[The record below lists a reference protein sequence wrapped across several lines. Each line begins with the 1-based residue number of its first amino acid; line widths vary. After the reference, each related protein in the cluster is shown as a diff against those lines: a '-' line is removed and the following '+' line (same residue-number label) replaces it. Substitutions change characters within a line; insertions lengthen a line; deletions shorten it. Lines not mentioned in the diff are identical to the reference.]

1 MRKNSSFNHFVML
14 ATAAVAMLMAS
25 CIKDEVVDV
34 PFIPT
39 ESETIGFGIN
49 LENLDDTRAASRNR
63 VGKHD
68 LKSADGEF
76 TLPMGVYVEDGIHSA
91 NADKAETRGAKLD
104 AIGNSFTVWASL
116 ANGDTSTLFF
126 PAKGVVFENDG
137 TSYKSNPAYFW
148 PGAGTLNFTAVANA
162 PESGFVPNL
171 NTAGT
176 ALESFTYTVPA
187 DATAQEDI
195 VVATASVGGANNKT
209 VPLNFKHI
217 MSAVNFTVGEKVA
230 NGVIKSITINNI
242 KTTGSYNVATGTWTP
257 NTDSK
262 DSYSVAFSST
272 VNGNY
277 EPNDKANGTIINDGE
292 CTFMM
297 MPQVLDADAEVVVEF
312 IYDNAPSAVKQLR
325 ANIAIDPENPSQR
338 REWAMGKTTYYSISV
353 DENYNLTITPKGDVL
368 DAHYV
373 MTDVTVNVDTEKDQ
387 AWTLTVEATN
397 IDSDDVSIEYK
408 DKLNTLIKNDG
419 YWINNIVEGST
430 TKSARGTKTVKGTT
444 KGAHT
449 ITVFIPENIT
459 ADERKI
465 TLTLSLDSD
474 PTKAKKTEYLYQ
486 MCPYWDEEKG
496 FGWEKVENSEVGQYG
511 FTWNRIACY
520 LFTYSFRSNGG
531 SGTVYSKAEAV
542 KFVTDLMTSFG
553 LPIQDDKGN
562 DTTAPNY
569 GGFVTIDTYTNYQFG
584 THIGSWFTPEW
595 HTQTIG
601 TRLAVIIDYTKLNFN
616 NMMSMDKGL
625 DNTKGF
631 FTASAL
637 LQFEEA
643 LKSME
648 KVGDESGVA
657 FRPIDNVNVKDDGS
671 TELTSG
677 KFFFHNYVRW
687 DGSKAIF
694 IDNGGS
700 TNDASGILQYVIR
713 RNAFNLV
720 TVTSADG
727 QNKYTS
733 LDMNANNIKWYLP
746 AVRQFDNA
754 ILNWATGNTTFTPS
768 NFWSSTAAAN
778 NQAYAG
784 GTTAPESRENLHQV
798 VVQRIVSP
806 IPQPTTISEIDT
818 EEMKGGENGEAQWVE

>member
-1 MRKNSSFNHFVML
+1 MRRFNLLLFVAVVA
-14 ATAAVAMLMAS
+14 ATTMVS
-25 CIKDEVVDV
+25 CFKDEVILTPAITQESDV
-34 PFIPT
+34 
-39 ESETIGFGIN
+39 IGFVVNVHDI
-49 LENLDDTRAASRNR
+49 DATRACRNR
-63 VGKHD
+63 IGKHD

-76 TLPMGVYVEDGIHSA
+76 VLPMGVYVEDGIYGTDD
-91 NADKAETRGAKLD
+91 ADTRGAKISSLD
-104 AIGNSFTVWASL
+104 SFKVWGEL
-116 ANGDTSTLFF
+116 TQG
-126 PAKGVVFENDG
+126 DG
-137 TSYKSNPAYFW
+137 TKVNYIPGVDFGLNLGDANDQADDNYDSDTIYPW
-148 PGAGTLNFTAVANA
+148 PGEGTLNFVALGNA
-162 PESGFVPNL
+162 PASGL
-171 NTAGT
+171 TANMNGT
-176 ALESFTYTVPA
+176 TVESFTYTVPA
-187 DATAQEDI
+187 SATAQNDI
-195 VVATASVGGANNKT
+195 VVATLNDVRGSANST
-209 VPLNFKHI
+209 QALDFKHI
-217 MSAVNFTVGEKVA
+217 MSAVNFTVGEHVA
-230 NGVIKSITINNI
+230 NGVIKSIKINNI
-242 KTTGSYNVATGTWTP
+242 KTTGSYDVATGTWTP
-257 NTDSK
+257 NTANK
-262 DSYSVAFSST
+262 GSYSASFSST
-272 VNGNY
+272 DANGNY
-277 EPNDKANGTIINDGE
+277 EPNDKTNGTIINDGE
-292 CTFMM
+292 CTFMLI
-297 MPQVLDADAEVVVEF
+297 PQVLDADAEVVVEF
-312 IYDNAPSAVKQLR
+312 IYDNATSAVKELR
-325 ANIAIDPENPSQR
+325 ANIAIDPNNTSQR
-338 REWAMGKTTYYSISV
+338 REWKMGKTTYYSLSV

-373 MTDVTVNVDTEKDQ
+373 MTDVTVNIDTETDQ
-387 AWTLTVEATN
+387 AWTLTVEATH
-397 IDSDDVSIEYK
+397 IDSENVSIEYK
-408 DKLNTLIKNDG
+408 DKLIPLITTEG
-419 YWINNIVEGST
+419 YWIDKIKEGT
-430 TKSARGTKTVKGTT
+430 TETSARGNQTVTGTT

-459 ADERKI
+459 ANERKI

-486 MCPYWDEEKG
+486 MCPYWDREKG
-496 FGWEKVENSEVGQYG
+496 FGWEKVENSETGQYG

-520 LFTYSFRSNGG
+520 LFTYSFRSDGG
-531 SGTVYSKAEAV
+531 SGTVYSKAEAI

-553 LPIQDDKGN
+553 LPIQDDNGN
-562 DTTAPNY
+562 DTTAPDY
-569 GGFVTIDTYTNYQFG
+569 GGFVTIDTYTNYQYG
-584 THIGSWFTPEW
+584 VNVANWFRKEW

-648 KVGDESGVA
+648 KVGEETGVA
-657 FRPIDNVNVKDDGS
+657 FRPIDNETVKDDGS
-671 TELTSG
+671 TEYTSG

-700 TNDASGILQYVIR
+700 TNDASGILQYVIK

-720 TVTSADG
+720 TVTSDDG

-754 ILNWATGNTTFTPS
+754 ILNWATGNTTFTPA

-798 VVQRIVSP
+798 VVQRIGNPES
-806 IPQPTTISEIDT
+806 QPTTIDVINA
-818 EEMKGGENGEAQWVE
+818 EEMAGGENGEAQWVE

>member
-49 LENLDDTRAASRNR
+49 LENLDDTRAASCNR

-116 ANGDTSTLFF
+116 ANGNTSTLFF
-126 PAKGVVFENDG
+126 DAKGVVFENDG

-187 DATAQEDI
+187 DATAQKDI

-209 VPLNFKHI
+209 VPLDFKHI

-257 NTDSK
+257 NTDKK
-262 DSYSVAFSST
+262 DSYSVAFFSPET
-272 VNGNY
+272 DGTY
-277 EPNDKANGTIINDGE
+277 EPNGKTGAIINDDE

-338 REWAMGKTTYYSISV
+338 REWAMGKTTYYSLSV

-373 MTDVTVNVDTEKDQ
+373 MTDVTVNIDPETDQ

-397 IDSDDVSIEYK
+397 IDSDDDNVSIQYK

-430 TKSARGTKTVKGTT
+430 TTSARGNQTVTGETNGTY
-444 KGAHT
+444 T

-474 PTKAKKTEYLYQ
+474 PTKKKKTEYLYQ
-486 MCPYWDEEKG
+486 MCPYWDESKG
-496 FGWEKVENSEVGQYG
+496 FGWERVENSEKGEYG
-511 FTWNRIACY
+511 FSWDRVVCYIFNHSFTTGSSQHKYFDNVVNELKTKYSASDYIAVRY
-520 LFTYSFRSNGG
+520 Y
-531 SGTVYSKAEAV
+531 KKDAV
-542 KFVTDLMTSFG
+542 
-553 LPIQDDKGN
+553 
-562 DTTAPNY
+562 NY
-569 GGFVTIDTYTNYQFG
+569 RG
-584 THIGSWFTPEW
+584 
-595 HTQTIG
+595 
-601 TRLAVIIDYTKLNFN
+601 AVIIDYTKIKQN
-616 NMMSMDKGL
+616 D
-625 DNTKGF
+625 F
-631 FTASAL
+631 F
-637 LQFEEA
+637 
-643 LKSME
+643 
-648 KVGDESGVA
+648 D
-657 FRPIDNVNVKDDGS
+657 
-671 TELTSG
+671 
-677 KFFFHNYVRW
+677 FFDF
-687 DGSKAIF
+687 D
-694 IDNGGS
+694 
-700 TNDASGILQYVIR
+700 SGILNTKAFFEASNILAFETALSSVVKKNEPANKAFRIADPAASDTGYTLLSEPYSGAFIKNEEPYTAGDGTKYTQTFRNDNADKFEDMSGIVNYVIK
-713 RNAFNLV
+713 RNAFDIDKL
-720 TVTSADG
+720 SSD
-727 QNKYTS
+727 
-733 LDMNANNIKWYLP
+733 DMHYYSVKMDPNNIEWYLP
-746 AVRQFDNA
+746 AVNQYKDPVLSF
-754 ILNWATGNTTFTPS
+754 ATGNTTFTPA
-768 NFWSSTAAAN
+768 NFWSSTACEDDN
-778 NQAYAG
+778 TSAYLG
-784 GTTAPESRENLHQV
+784 SGDKELRTEKKQV
-798 VVQRIVSP
+798 VVQRIVTP

>member
-1 MRKNSSFNHFVML
+1 MKRVNFRLFAL
-14 ATAAVAMLMAS
+14 AIALVATS
-25 CIKDEVVDV
+25 CVKDVVVDSNFHGT
-34 PFIPT
+34 P
-39 ESETIGFGIN
+39 SEKICFGAE
-49 LENLDDTRAASRNR
+49 LKASGEDTRGGVVSNR

-91 NADKAETRGAKLD
+91 NADKAETRGAKLE

-126 PAKGVVFENDG
+126 DAKGVVFESDG

-195 VVATASVGGANNKT
+195 VVATASVGGANNAT

-312 IYDNAPSAVKQLR
+312 IYDNATSDVKQLR

-338 REWAMGKTTYYSISV
+338 REWAMGKTTYYSLSV

-373 MTDVTVNVDTEKDQ
+373 MTDVTVNIDTEKDQ

-397 IDSDDVSIEYK
+397 IDGDDVSIEYK
-408 DKLNTLIKNDG
+408 NNLNKLIKEEG
-419 YWINNIVEGST
+419 YWIDKIIDGT
-430 TKSARGTKTVKGTT
+430 TETTARGTKTVKGTT

-486 MCPYWDEEKG
+486 MCPYWDRGAGKG
-496 FGWEKVENSEVGQYG
+496 FGWERVENSEKGEYG
-511 FTWNRIACY
+511 FTWNRVVCY
-520 LFTYSFRSNGG
+520 IFNHSFTTSISSEYSYFNNSVDELIEKYDPNNKYVKKLYYEQ
-531 SGTVYSKAEAV
+531 GTLGYRGV
-542 KFVTDLMTSFG
+542 
-553 LPIQDDKGN
+553 
-562 DTTAPNY
+562 
-569 GGFVTIDTYTNYQFG
+569 
-584 THIGSWFTPEW
+584 
-595 HTQTIG
+595 
-601 TRLAVIIDYTKLNFN
+601 VIIDYGYFPQSDVYEFYDLNSG
-616 NMMSMDKGL
+616 MT
-625 DNTKGF
+625 NTEEF
-631 FTASAL
+631 FDISDAL
-637 LQFEEA
+637 AFETA
-643 LKSME
+643 LKSIVKRSNTSE
-648 KVGDESGVA
+648 YA
-657 FRPIDNVNVKDDGS
+657 FRIPLDGTEPDNNGTVDIDKQLKEWGFLSRPNTSYTDSQGVTHTKTWKSSSTMDDM
-671 TELTSG
+671 
-677 KFFFHNYVRW
+677 
-687 DGSKAIF
+687 
-694 IDNGGS
+694 
-700 TNDASGILQYVIR
+700 SGILNYIIK
-713 RNAFNLV
+713 RNAFNLIKQ
-720 TVTSADG
+720 TADDYVY
-727 QNKYTS
+727 YTINMDKNS
-733 LDMNANNIKWYLP
+733 IKWYLP
-746 AVRQFDNA
+746 AVNQYKDPVLSF
-754 ILNWATGNTTFTPS
+754 ATGNTTFVPS
-768 NFWSSTAAAN
+768 NFWSSTACEDDN
-778 NQAYAG
+778 TSAYLG
-784 GTTAPESRENLHQV
+784 SGTPELRTEKKKV
-798 VVQRIVSP
+798 VVQRIVTP

>member
-49 LENLDDTRAASRNR
+49 LENLDDTRASSRNR

-126 PAKGVVFENDG
+126 DAKGVVFENDG

-209 VPLNFKHI
+209 VPLDFKHI

-312 IYDNAPSAVKQLR
+312 IYDNAPSDVKQLR

-338 REWAMGKTTYYSISV
+338 REWAMGKTTYYSLSV

-373 MTDVTVNVDTEKDQ
+373 MTDVTVNIDTETDQ
-387 AWTLTVEATN
+387 NWTLTVEATH
-397 IDSDDVSIEYK
+397 IDSEKVSIEYK
-408 DKLNTLIKNDG
+408 DKLIPLITSDG
-419 YWINNIVEGST
+419 YWIDKIIDGT
-430 TKSARGTKTVKGTT
+430 TTTSARGAQTVKGTT

-459 ADERKI
+459 AEERKI

-486 MCPYWDEEKG
+486 MCPYWDREKG
-496 FGWEKVENSEVGQYG
+496 FGWERVENSEIGQYG
-511 FTWNRIACY
+511 FIWDRVVCY
-520 LFTYSFRSNGG
+520 TY
-531 SGTVYSKAEAV
+531 VYDMDRLHEGQWYNDSYFNSIVDPLIQKYNASQFVFKRAV
-542 KFVTDLMTSFG
+542 RDG
-553 LPIQDDKGN
+553 AGYRNI
-562 DTTAPNY
+562 
-569 GGFVTIDTYTNYQFG
+569 
-584 THIGSWFTPEW
+584 
-595 HTQTIG
+595 
-601 TRLAVIIDYTKLNFN
+601 VIIDYTKINESDYMKTF
-616 NMMSMDKGL
+616 STTSGL
-625 DNTKGF
+625 ENTKAF
-631 FTASAL
+631 FDAANVMAFELAL
-637 LQFEEA
+637 SNVYKVESDKLGEHAFDIRSSNETLYKFNSKSWIQLPNTEEPY
-643 LKSME
+643 
-648 KVGDESGVA
+648 VDGN
-657 FRPIDNVNVKDDGS
+657 NVSHS
-671 TELTSG
+671 TLFGEIGTLS
-677 KFFFHNYVRW
+677 
-687 DGSKAIF
+687 DM
-694 IDNGGS
+694 
-700 TNDASGILQYVIR
+700 SGILNYIIK
-713 RNAFNLV
+713 RNSYNVVKSPFATQLIYEV
-720 TVTSADG
+720 QMDS
-727 QNKYTS
+727 
-733 LDMNANNIKWYLP
+733 NNIKWYLP
-746 AVRQFDNA
+746 AVNQYKDPVLSF
-754 ILNWATGNTTFTPS
+754 ATGNTTFTPA
-768 NFWSSTAAAN
+768 NFWSSTADEDN
-778 NQAYAG
+778 NSNAFLG
-784 GTTAPESRENLHQV
+784 DGTSVARTNTKQV
-798 VVQRIVSP
+798 VVQRIVTP
-806 IPQPTTISEIDT
+806 IPQPTTISEINT

>member
-91 NADKAETRGAKLD
+91 NADKAETRGAKLE

-126 PAKGVVFENDG
+126 DAKGVVFESDG

-195 VVATASVGGANNKT
+195 VVATASVGGANNAT

-312 IYDNAPSAVKQLR
+312 IYDNATSDVKQLR

-338 REWAMGKTTYYSISV
+338 REWAMGKTTYYSLSV

-373 MTDVTVNVDTEKDQ
+373 MTDVTVNIDTEKDQ

-397 IDSDDVSIEYK
+397 IDGDDVSIEYK
-408 DKLNTLIKNDG
+408 NNLNKLIKEEG
-419 YWINNIVEGST
+419 YWIDKIIDGT
-430 TKSARGTKTVKGTT
+430 TETTARGTKTVKGTT

-486 MCPYWDEEKG
+486 MCPYWDRGAGKG
-496 FGWEKVENSEVGQYG
+496 FGWERVENSEKGEYG
-511 FTWNRIACY
+511 FTWNRVVCY
-520 LFTYSFRSNGG
+520 IFNHSFTTSISSEYSYFNNSVDELIEKYDPNNKYVKKLYYEQ
-531 SGTVYSKAEAV
+531 GTLGYRGV
-542 KFVTDLMTSFG
+542 
-553 LPIQDDKGN
+553 
-562 DTTAPNY
+562 
-569 GGFVTIDTYTNYQFG
+569 
-584 THIGSWFTPEW
+584 
-595 HTQTIG
+595 
-601 TRLAVIIDYTKLNFN
+601 VIIDYGYFPQSDVYEFYDLNSG
-616 NMMSMDKGL
+616 MT
-625 DNTKGF
+625 NTEEF
-631 FTASAL
+631 FDISDAL
-637 LQFEEA
+637 AFETA
-643 LKSME
+643 LKSIVKRSNTSE
-648 KVGDESGVA
+648 YA
-657 FRPIDNVNVKDDGS
+657 FRIPLDGTEPDNNGTVDIDKQLKEWGFLSRPNTSYTDSQGVTHTKTWKSSSTMDDM
-671 TELTSG
+671 
-677 KFFFHNYVRW
+677 
-687 DGSKAIF
+687 
-694 IDNGGS
+694 
-700 TNDASGILQYVIR
+700 SGILNYIIK
-713 RNAFNLV
+713 RNAFNLIKQ
-720 TVTSADG
+720 TADDYVY
-727 QNKYTS
+727 YTINMDKNS
-733 LDMNANNIKWYLP
+733 IKWYLP
-746 AVRQFDNA
+746 AVNQYKDPVLSF
-754 ILNWATGNTTFTPS
+754 ATGNTTFVPS
-768 NFWSSTAAAN
+768 NFWSSTACEDDN
-778 NQAYAG
+778 TSAYLG
-784 GTTAPESRENLHQV
+784 SGTPELRTEKKKV
-798 VVQRIVSP
+798 VVQRIVTP

>member
-91 NADKAETRGAKLD
+91 NADKAETRGAKLET
-104 AIGNSFTVWASL
+104 IGNSFTVWASL
-116 ANGDTSTLFF
+116 ANGNTSTLFF
-126 PAKGVVFENDG
+126 DAKGVVFENDG

-195 VVATASVGGANNKT
+195 VVATASVGGANNAT

-230 NGVIKSITINNI
+230 YGVIKSITINNI

-277 EPNDKANGTIINDGE
+277 EPNDKANGTIINDDE

-312 IYDNAPSAVKQLR
+312 IYDNAPSDVKQLR

-338 REWAMGKTTYYSISV
+338 REWAMGKTTYYSLSV

-373 MTDVTVNVDTEKDQ
+373 MTDVTVNIDTEKDQ

-397 IDSDDVSIEYK
+397 IDGDDVSIEYK
-408 DKLNTLIKNDG
+408 DNLNTLIKNDG

-430 TKSARGTKTVKGTT
+430 TTSARGGKTVKGTT
-444 KGAHT
+444 KGEHT

-474 PTKAKKTEYLYQ
+474 SKAKKTEYLYQ
-486 MCPYWDEEKG
+486 MCPYWDRDKG
-496 FGWEKVENSEVGQYG
+496 FGWEKVENSEVGQ
-511 FTWNRIACY
+511 
-520 LFTYSFRSNGG
+520 
-531 SGTVYSKAEAV
+531 
-542 KFVTDLMTSFG
+542 
-553 LPIQDDKGN
+553 
-562 DTTAPNY
+562 
-569 GGFVTIDTYTNYQFG
+569 
-584 THIGSWFTPEW
+584 
-595 HTQTIG
+595 
-601 TRLAVIIDYTKLNFN
+601 
-616 NMMSMDKGL
+616 
-625 DNTKGF
+625 
-631 FTASAL
+631 
-637 LQFEEA
+637 
-643 LKSME
+643 
-648 KVGDESGVA
+648 
-657 FRPIDNVNVKDDGS
+657 
-671 TELTSG
+671 
-677 KFFFHNYVRW
+677 
-687 DGSKAIF
+687 
-694 IDNGGS
+694 
-700 TNDASGILQYVIR
+700 
-713 RNAFNLV
+713 
-720 TVTSADG
+720 
-727 QNKYTS
+727 
-733 LDMNANNIKWYLP
+733 
-746 AVRQFDNA
+746 
-754 ILNWATGNTTFTPS
+754 
-768 NFWSSTAAAN
+768 
-778 NQAYAG
+778 
-784 GTTAPESRENLHQV
+784 
-798 VVQRIVSP
+798 
-806 IPQPTTISEIDT
+806 
-818 EEMKGGENGEAQWVE
+818 

>member
-68 LKSADGEF
+68 LKSTDGEF
-76 TLPMGVYVEDGIHSA
+76 VLPMGVYVEDGIHSA
-91 NADKAETRGAKLD
+91 NADAAETRGAKLKD
-104 AIGNSFTVWASL
+104 GSTIESFTVWASL
-116 ANGDTSTLFF
+116 TGTNGQTSLFF
-126 PAKGVVFENDG
+126 PAEGEEFTKNDNNIFV
-137 TSYKSNPAYFW
+137 SNPEHFW
-148 PGAGTLNFTAVANA
+148 PGAGTIDFVAVANA
-162 PESGFVPNL
+162 PTSGFTPKL
-171 NTAGT
+171 NSDGT
-176 ALESFTYTVPA
+176 ALESFTYTVPDAAA
-187 DATAQEDI
+187 DQKDI
-195 VVATASVGGANNKT
+195 VVAKPEDPVSGANNKS

-338 REWAMGKTTYYSISV
+338 REWAMGKTTYYSLSV
-353 DENYNLTITPKGDVL
+353 DENFNLTITPKGDVL

-373 MTDVTVNVDTEKDQ
+373 MTDIDVNINTTDTNQK
-387 AWTLTVEATN
+387 WTLTVEATN
-397 IDSDDVSIEYK
+397 IDSDDDNVSIQYK

-430 TKSARGTKTVKGTT
+430 TTSARGNQTVTGETNGTY
-444 KGAHT
+444 T

-474 PTKAKKTEYLYQ
+474 PTKKKKTEYLYQ
-486 MCPYWDEEKG
+486 MCPYWDREKG
-496 FGWEKVENSEVGQYG
+496 FGWEKVENSETGQYG
-511 FTWNRIACY
+511 FNWTLVECY
-520 LFTYSFRSNGG
+520 IFTYKCDGIGFLR
-531 SGTVYSKAEAV
+531 YSVDSAK
-542 KFVTDLMTSFG
+542 KLVTDLMDAYG
-553 LPIQDDKGN
+553 LPTTDADGN
-562 DTTAPNY
+562 DTTAPGY
-569 GGFVTIDTYTNYQFG
+569 GGFITIDTFNHYEYETFI
-584 THIGSWFTPEW
+584 TSWW
-595 HTQTIG
+595 QSKGKRI
-601 TRLAVIIDYTKLNFN
+601 AVIIDYTKLNFD
-616 NMMSMDKGL
+616 NMMSDKDGL
-625 DNTKGF
+625 ANTKGF
-631 FTASAL
+631 FTASTL
-637 LQFEEA
+637 LQFQDA
-643 LKSME
+643 LHNMQ
-648 KVGDESGVA
+648 KVNENGNA
-657 FRPIDNVNVKDDGS
+657 FRHLSDQENS
-671 TELTSG
+671 SG
-677 KFFFHNYVRW
+677 KFFFDKYTRW
-687 DGSKAIF
+687 DGSNAMF
-694 IDNGGS
+694 QNNGGS

-720 TVTSADG
+720 TRTTADG
-727 QNKYTS
+727 ENKYTS

-746 AVRQFDNA
+746 AVRQFDDA
-754 ILNWATGNTTFTPS
+754 ILNWATGNTTFTAS

-798 VVQRIVSP
+798 VVQRIVTP
-806 IPQPTTISEIDT
+806 IPQPTTISDIST
-818 EEMKGGENGEAQWVE
+818 EDMAGGENGEAQWVE

>member
-126 PAKGVVFENDG
+126 DAKGVVFENDG

-187 DATAQEDI
+187 DAAAQKDI

-277 EPNDKANGTIINDGE
+277 EPNDKTNGTIINDDE

-312 IYDNAPSAVKQLR
+312 IYDNATSDVKQLR

-338 REWAMGKTTYYSISV
+338 REWAMGKTTYYSLSV

-373 MTDVTVNVDTEKDQ
+373 MTDVTVNIDTTTDQ
-387 AWTLTVEATN
+387 AWTLKVDATN
-397 IDSDDVSIEYK
+397 IGSDDVSIMLK
-408 DKLNTLIKNDG
+408 DDLNPLISKEG
-419 YWINNIVEGST
+419 YWIDKDNLGNVI
-430 TKSARGTKTVKGTT
+430 RGGKELKRTATAEKHTYTV
-444 KGAHT
+444 
-449 ITVFIPENIT
+449 TVFIPENIT
-459 ADERKI
+459 ANERKI
-465 TLTLSLDSD
+465 TLTLSLDNV
-474 PTKAKKTEYLYQ
+474 ANAVKTEYLYQ
-486 MCPYWDEEKG
+486 MCPYWDESKG
-496 FGWEKVENSEVGQYG
+496 FGWEKVENTDVGTFG
-511 FTWNRIACY
+511 FNWDRVVCY
-520 LFTYSFRSNGG
+520 TYAYTVTTGALG
-531 SGTVYSKAEAV
+531 SWTTTNASYNDFNNIVDNLIKTYNASGYVTK
-542 KFVTDLMTSFG
+542 KFFDY
-553 LPIQDDKGN
+553 DKGN
-562 DTTAPNY
+562 PIVD
-569 GGFVTIDTYTNYQFG
+569 GF
-584 THIGSWFTPEW
+584 
-595 HTQTIG
+595 
-601 TRLAVIIDYTKLNFN
+601 RACVIIDYTKINGA
-616 NMMSMDKGL
+616 D
-625 DNTKGF
+625 F
-631 FTASAL
+631 FTFYDEKNGVSNTQSFITGLNNANVFAFENALASTT
-637 LQFEEA
+637 
-643 LKSME
+643 KTE
-648 KVGDESGVA
+648 KGHEGELA
-657 FRPIDNVNVKDDGS
+657 FRIPNND
-671 TELTSG
+671 
-677 KFFFHNYVRW
+677 
-687 DGSKAIF
+687 
-694 IDNGGS
+694 DNGYTLANLKKELVGVS
-700 TNDASGILQYVIR
+700 LQTSPYTDGKGRQHSKTFNDAATMDDMSGILKYIIQ
-713 RNAFNLV
+713 RNNFNV
-720 TVTSADG
+720 VRKTVG
-727 QNKYTS
+727 QNYYYEID
-733 LDMNANNIKWYLP
+733 LDKNKILWYLP
-746 AVRQFDNA
+746 AVNQYEDPVLSF
-754 ILNWATGNTTFTPS
+754 ATGNTTFTRA
-768 NFWSSTAAAN
+768 NFWSSTADKDN
-778 NQAYAG
+778 NSNAFLG
-784 GTTAPESRENLHQV
+784 DGTSVARTNTKQV

-806 IPQPTTISEIDT
+806 IPQPTTISEIST

>member
-49 LENLDDTRAASRNR
+49 LENLDDTRASSRNR

-68 LKSADGEF
+68 LKSVDGEF

-116 ANGDTSTLFF
+116 ANGNTSTLFF
-126 PAKGVVFENDG
+126 DAKGVVFENDG

-162 PESGFVPNL
+162 PKSGFVPNL

-187 DATAQEDI
+187 DAAAQKDI

-325 ANIAIDPENPSQR
+325 ANIAIDPENTSQR
-338 REWAMGKTTYYSISV
+338 REWEMGKTTYYSISV

-373 MTDVTVNVDTEKDQ
+373 MTDVTVNIDTETDQ
-387 AWTLTVEATN
+387 NWTLTVEATHIN
-397 IDSDDVSIEYK
+397 SENVSIEYK
-408 DKLNTLIKNDG
+408 DKLIPLITSDG
-419 YWINNIVEGST
+419 YWIDKIIDGT
-430 TKSARGTKTVKGTT
+430 TTTSARGGQTVKGTT

-474 PTKAKKTEYLYQ
+474 PKAKKTEYLYQ
-486 MCPYWDEEKG
+486 MCPYWDTNKG
-496 FGWEKVENSEVGQYG
+496 FGWERVENSEEGQYG
-511 FTWNRIACY
+511 FIWDRVVCYTYVYDMNRTHEGQEYNDSYFNSIVDPLIQKYNA
-520 LFTYSFRSNGG
+520 SQ
-531 SGTVYSKAEAV
+531 
-542 KFVTDLMTSFG
+542 FVFKRAIYDG
-553 LPIQDDKGN
+553 
-562 DTTAPNY
+562 
-569 GGFVTIDTYTNYQFG
+569 
-584 THIGSWFTPEW
+584 IGYRN
-595 HTQTIG
+595 I
-601 TRLAVIIDYTKLNFN
+601 VIVDYTKINESEYMKTF
-616 NMMSMDKGL
+616 SKTSGL
-625 DNTKGF
+625 ENTKAFFDAANVMAFELALSNVYKVESDKLGEHAFDIRSSDMTLYQFNKKILGF
-631 FTASAL
+631 PSTK
-637 LQFEEA
+637 QPY
-643 LKSME
+643 
-648 KVGDESGVA
+648 VDGN
-657 FRPIDNVNVKDDGS
+657 NVSHS
-671 TELTSG
+671 TLFGEIGTLS
-677 KFFFHNYVRW
+677 
-687 DGSKAIF
+687 DM
-694 IDNGGS
+694 
-700 TNDASGILQYVIR
+700 SGILNYIIK
-713 RNAFNLV
+713 RNSYNVVKSPFATQLIYEV
-720 TVTSADG
+720 QMDS
-727 QNKYTS
+727 
-733 LDMNANNIKWYLP
+733 NNIKWYLP
-746 AVRQFDNA
+746 AVNQYEDPVLSF
-754 ILNWATGNTTFTPS
+754 ATGNTTFTPVD
-768 NFWSSTAAAN
+768 FWSSTADEEN
-778 NQAYAG
+778 NSNAFLG
-784 GTTAPESRENLHQV
+784 DGTSVARTNTKQV
-798 VVQRIVSP
+798 VVQRIVTP
-806 IPQPTTISEIDT
+806 IPQPTTISEINT

>member
-25 CIKDEVVDV
+25 CIKDEVVNV

-49 LENLDDTRAASRNR
+49 LENLDDTRASSRNR

-91 NADKAETRGAKLD
+91 NADKAETRGAKLE

-116 ANGDTSTLFF
+116 ANGNTSTLFF
-126 PAKGVVFENDG
+126 DAKGVVFENDG

-187 DATAQEDI
+187 DAAAQKDI

-277 EPNDKANGTIINDGE
+277 EPNDKTNGTIINDDD

-325 ANIAIDPENPSQR
+325 ANIAIDPNNTSQR
-338 REWAMGKTTYYSISV
+338 REWAMGKTTNYSISV

-373 MTDVTVNVDTEKDQ
+373 MTDVTVNIDTETDQ

-397 IDSDDVSIEYK
+397 IGSDNVSIEYK
-408 DKLNTLIKNDG
+408 DNLKYFITQEG
-419 YWINNIVEGST
+419 YWIDKIIDGT
-430 TKSARGTKTVKGTT
+430 TTTSARGDQTVTGTT
-444 KGAHT
+444 KGTHT

-459 ADERKI
+459 AEERKI
-465 TLTLSLDSD
+465 TLTLRLDNV
-474 PTKAKKTEYLYQ
+474 ANAVKTEYLYQ
-486 MCPYWDEEKG
+486 MCPYWDRDKG
-496 FGWEKVENSEVGQYG
+496 FGWEKVENSEIGQYG
-511 FTWNRIACY
+511 FNWNRVVCY
-520 LFTYSFRSNGG
+520 IYKYN
-531 SGTVYSKAEAV
+531 
-542 KFVTDLMTSFG
+542 FVTTSAGDYKNFNKVVDDLIQTYDASAYVTKKYYPVPNSLGLFG
-553 LPIQDDKGN
+553 
-562 DTTAPNY
+562 DTEHR
-569 GGFVTIDTYTNYQFG
+569 G
-584 THIGSWFTPEW
+584 
-595 HTQTIG
+595 
-601 TRLAVIIDYTKLNFN
+601 AVIIDYTKIPASKIAEFYDL
-616 NMMSMDKGL
+616 DKGL

-631 FTASAL
+631 FDVSNVFA
-637 LQFEEA
+637 FETA
-643 LKSME
+643 LKSTM
-648 KVGDESGVA
+648 KTESDKLNDPA
-657 FRPIDNVNVKDDGS
+657 FRMPDINDSKEIGKVLQDYNGKSWGIDQWVDSPYEDNNGNKYDKTFNAGTTMDDMSGIINYIIKRNSFNVNR
-671 TELTSG
+671 TTTSG
-677 KFFFHNYVRW
+677 LETFAVVMDPQK
-687 DGSKAIF
+687 
-694 IDNGGS
+694 
-700 TNDASGILQYVIR
+700 IL
-713 RNAFNLV
+713 
-720 TVTSADG
+720 
-727 QNKYTS
+727 
-733 LDMNANNIKWYLP
+733 WYLP
-746 AVRQFDNA
+746 AKNQYEDPVLSF
-754 ILNWATGNTTFTPS
+754 ATGNTTFTPV
-768 NFWSSTAAAN
+768 NFWSSTADKDN
-778 NQAYAG
+778 NSNAFLG
-784 GTTAPESRENLHQV
+784 DGTSVARTNKKQV
-798 VVQRIVSP
+798 VVQRIVTP

>member
-91 NADKAETRGAKLD
+91 NADKAETRGAKLET
-104 AIGNSFTVWASL
+104 IGNSFTVWASL
-116 ANGDTSTLFF
+116 ANGNTSTLFF
-126 PAKGVVFENDG
+126 DAKGVVFENDG

-195 VVATASVGGANNKT
+195 VVATASVGGANNAT

-217 MSAVNFTVGEKVA
+217 MSAVNFTVGKKVA

-257 NTDSK
+257 NTDKK
-262 DSYSVAFSST
+262 DSYSVAFFSPET
-272 VNGNY
+272 DGTY
-277 EPNDKANGTIINDGE
+277 EPNGKTGAIINDDE

-312 IYDNAPSAVKQLR
+312 IYDNAPSDVKKLR
-325 ANIAIDPENPSQR
+325 ANIAIDPNNTSQR
-338 REWAMGKTTYYSISV
+338 REWKMGKTTYYSLSV

-373 MTDVTVNVDTEKDQ
+373 MTDVTVNIDTEKDQ
-387 AWTLTVEATN
+387 AWTLTVEATH
-397 IDSDDVSIEYK
+397 IDSDKVSIEYQN
-408 DKLNTLIKNDG
+408 KLIPLITTEG
-419 YWINNIVEGST
+419 YWLDKIKDGT
-430 TKSARGTKTVKGTT
+430 TETSARGVQTVKGTT

-459 ADERKI
+459 ANERKI

-474 PTKAKKTEYLYQ
+474 PTNKKKTEYLYQ
-486 MCPYWDEEKG
+486 MCPYWDREKG
-496 FGWEKVENSEVGQYG
+496 FGWERVENNDTGAYG
-511 FTWNRIACY
+511 FNWDRVVCYVFPYAIGSLVQVGSSTFNRK
-520 LFTYSFRSNGG
+520 TYSRSYIYNNIME
-531 SGTVYSKAEAV
+531 TIKEYNAE
-542 KFVTDLMTSFG
+542 D
-553 LPIQDDKGN
+553 
-562 DTTAPNY
+562 Y
-569 GGFVTIDTYTNYQFG
+569 VTIQEYMHEERSILSD
-584 THIGSWFTPEW
+584 
-595 HTQTIG
+595 QT
-601 TRLAVIIDYTKLNFN
+601 RYCVIIDYTKIPAEELHIDDPN
-616 NMMSMDKGL
+616 NGL
-625 DNTKGF
+625 TNTRAF
-631 FTASAL
+631 FDAANL
-637 LQFEEA
+637 LKYEEA
-643 LKSME
+643 IKGVMKAEYGKGNENTYRIPNNNEATSTSLYYFVKEDSSE
-648 KVGDESGVA
+648 KTTYTDAKGRVYSQLFMPTG
-657 FRPIDNVNVKDDGS
+657 NMDDM
-671 TELTSG
+671 
-677 KFFFHNYVRW
+677 
-687 DGSKAIF
+687 
-694 IDNGGS
+694 
-700 TNDASGILQYVIR
+700 SGILMYVVK
-713 RNAFNLV
+713 RNKFNCIKSSIGDEV
-720 TVTSADG
+720 VHQTYTVE
-727 QNKYTS
+727 
-733 LDMNANNIKWYLP
+733 MNSGNIQWYLP
-746 AVRQFDNA
+746 AKNQF
-754 ILNWATGNTTFTPS
+754 LNPVLSFATGNTTFIPS
-768 NFWSSTAAAN
+768 QFWSSTAHETDT
-778 NQAYAG
+778 QKAYLG
-784 GTTAPESRENLHQV
+784 EGEDYKTEKHKV
-798 VVQRIVSP
+798 VVQRIVTP

>member
-49 LENLDDTRAASRNR
+49 LENLDDTRASSRNR

-91 NADKAETRGAKLD
+91 NADKAETRGAKLET
-104 AIGNSFTVWASL
+104 IGNSFTVWASL
-116 ANGDTSTLFF
+116 ANGNTSTLFF
-126 PAKGVVFENDG
+126 DAKGVVFENDG

-195 VVATASVGGANNKT
+195 VVATASVGGANNAT

-325 ANIAIDPENPSQR
+325 ANIAIDPNNTSQR
-338 REWAMGKTTYYSISV
+338 REWAMGKTTYYSLSV

-373 MTDVTVNVDTEKDQ
+373 MTDVTVNIDTETDQ
-387 AWTLTVEATN
+387 AWTLTVEATH
-397 IDSDDVSIEYK
+397 IDSEIVSIEYK
-408 DKLNTLIKNDG
+408 DELIPLITSDG
-419 YWINNIVEGST
+419 YWIDKIIDGT
-430 TKSARGTKTVKGTT
+430 TTTSARGAQTVKGTT

-459 ADERKI
+459 ANERKI

-474 PTKAKKTEYLYQ
+474 PTNAKKTEYLYQ
-486 MCPYWDEEKG
+486 MCPYWDTNKG
-496 FGWEKVENSEVGQYG
+496 FGWERVENSEEGQYG
-511 FTWNRIACY
+511 FIWDRVVCY
-520 LFTYSFRSNGG
+520 TYVYDMDRSHEGQWYND
-531 SGTVYSKAEAV
+531 SYFNSIVDPLIQKYNASQFVFKRAVY
-542 KFVTDLMTSFG
+542 DG
-553 LPIQDDKGN
+553 LGYRNI
-562 DTTAPNY
+562 
-569 GGFVTIDTYTNYQFG
+569 
-584 THIGSWFTPEW
+584 
-595 HTQTIG
+595 
-601 TRLAVIIDYTKLNFN
+601 VIVDYTKINESDYMKTF
-616 NMMSMDKGL
+616 SKTSGL
-625 DNTKGF
+625 ENTKAF
-631 FTASAL
+631 FDAANVMAFELAL
-637 LQFEEA
+637 SNVYKVESDKLGEHAFEIRSSDA
-643 LKSME
+643 TLYKFNSKSWYQLPDTKE
-648 KVGDESGVA
+648 PYVDGN
-657 FRPIDNVNVKDDGS
+657 NVSHSVLFGEIGTLSDM
-671 TELTSG
+671 
-677 KFFFHNYVRW
+677 
-687 DGSKAIF
+687 
-694 IDNGGS
+694 
-700 TNDASGILQYVIR
+700 SGILNYIIK
-713 RNAFNLV
+713 RNSYNVVKSPFATQLIYEV
-720 TVTSADG
+720 QMDS
-727 QNKYTS
+727 
-733 LDMNANNIKWYLP
+733 NNIKWYLP
-746 AVRQFDNA
+746 AVNQYKDPVLSF
-754 ILNWATGNTTFTPS
+754 ATGNTTFTPA
-768 NFWSSTAAAN
+768 NFWSSTADEDN
-778 NQAYAG
+778 NSNAFLGDETSVAR
-784 GTTAPESRENLHQV
+784 TNTKQV
-798 VVQRIVSP
+798 VVQRIVTP
-806 IPQPTTISEIDT
+806 IPQPTTISEIST

>member
-49 LENLDDTRAASRNR
+49 LENLDDTRASSRNR

-91 NADKAETRGAKLD
+91 NADKAETRGAKLET
-104 AIGNSFTVWASL
+104 IGNSFTVWASL
-116 ANGDTSTLFF
+116 ANGNTSTLFF
-126 PAKGVVFENDG
+126 DAKGVVFENDG

-272 VNGNY
+272 VNGTY
-277 EPNDKANGTIINDGE
+277 EPNGKTGAIINDDE
-292 CTFMM
+292 CTVMM

-338 REWAMGKTTYYSISV
+338 REWAMGKTTYYSLSV

-373 MTDVTVNVDTEKDQ
+373 MTDVTVNIDTETDQ
-387 AWTLTVEATN
+387 NWTLTVEATN
-397 IDSDDVSIEYK
+397 IVSDDVSIMLK
-408 DKLNTLIKNDG
+408 DDLNPLISKEG
-419 YWINNIVEGST
+419 YWIDKDNLGNVI
-430 TKSARGTKTVKGTT
+430 RGGKELKGTAT
-444 KGAHT
+444 AKDHEYT
-449 ITVFIPENIT
+449 VTVFIPENIT

-486 MCPYWDEEKG
+486 MCPYWDTNKG
-496 FGWEKVENSEVGQYG
+496 FGWERVENGETGQFG
-511 FTWNRIACY
+511 FNWNRVVCY
-520 LFTYSFRSNGG
+520 IYKYSFASERETDYKNFKAIVEGLI
-531 SGTVYSKAEAV
+531 SKYNARE
-542 KFVTDLMTSFG
+542 
-553 LPIQDDKGN
+553 
-562 DTTAPNY
+562 
-569 GGFVTIDTYTNYQFG
+569 FVTIKYYPYDSLHRG
-584 THIGSWFTPEW
+584 
-595 HTQTIG
+595 
-601 TRLAVIIDYTKLNFN
+601 AVIIDYSKLPAKDYFNFFDIN
-616 NMMSMDKGL
+616 DGYA
-625 DNTKGF
+625 NTKAFMQGANIFAFENALASTMKTEADKLDDPAFRICGGVDANKTLQDISGTILSF
-631 FTASAL
+631 FT
-637 LQFEEA
+637 F
-643 LKSME
+643 
-648 KVGDESGVA
+648 
-657 FRPIDNVNVKDDGS
+657 KDAPY
-671 TELTSG
+671 TSG
-677 KFFFHNYVRW
+677 NGVEYKNTFQ
-687 DGSKAIF
+687 
-694 IDNGGS
+694 DNAS
-700 TNDASGILQYVIR
+700 MNDMSGILKYVIQ
-713 RNAFNLV
+713 RNNFDVAHVEIAGGYYYEINL
-720 TVTSADG
+720 DP
-727 QNKYTS
+727 KKI
-733 LDMNANNIKWYLP
+733 LWYLP
-746 AVRQFDNA
+746 AVNQYKDPVLSF
-754 ILNWATGNTTFTPS
+754 ATGNTTFTPA
-768 NFWSSTAAAN
+768 NFWSSTACEDDN
-778 NQAYAG
+778 ERAYLG
-784 GTTAPESRENLHQV
+784 SNKPELRTEKKQV
-798 VVQRIVSP
+798 VVQRMVSP
-806 IPQPTTISEIDT
+806 IPQPATISEIDT